1 MLSTFRIVFHP
12 LHRLPTEVSI
22 CAHHHTLSNN
32 TLTQQH
38 SQALHQTDEFL
49 RSKYG
54 VVKLDLD
61 DTVTEWEDIASELAK
76 KLEVSRRTI
85 KIFKLVPREVYN
97 THNNNKGQK
106 GGTTTDTFPNDATA
120 LTLRGWQYLNCD
132 VEEINCTREKDNETT
147 TLNASTDD
155 VGEGGETK
163 LPLPQ
168 TVELVNLARGRNRLD
183 KIVLWYKL
191 V

>member
-1 MLSTFRIVFHP
+1 V
-12 LHRLPTEVSI
+12 
-22 CAHHHTLSNN
+22 HHHTLSNN
-32 TLTQQH
+32 SLTQQH

-54 VVKLDLD
+54 VVKLDLA

-85 KIFKLVPREVYN
+85 KIYKLVPREVYN

-106 GGTTTDTFPNDATA
+106 GSTTTA

-132 VEEINCTREKDNETT
+132 VEEINSTREKDNETT